1 MADKDVKVSDAA
13 RDEDAALVEG
23 ATTAAVRADVTQA
36 GKSEIGKSEDVQSE
50 IGQAEDAQP
59 EIGQAEDTQPEDAQ
73 PEDTQ
78 PEIGQAEDGQ
88 AEIGKSEVEQSDIE
102 QSDIAQSDIAQS
114 EVAQPGEDLPEAG
127 TESGETTPSGRPGW
141 RIAAALGAV
150 TVVLAGF
157 GVWATLHASSLRS
170 NAAAQENTALTDGP
184 ATATVR
190 REISAA
196 VNTIFSYNYADTAAT
211 RRAAQALLTGPA
223 VRQYNTLF
231 ALVTKNAPA
240 QKLVVTTRV
249 TNSGVELL
257 NGNSARLL
265 VFADQQDA
273 RAGTGQTSYAGAMFA
288 VTAQRQGGRW
298 KIENIDTFSG

>member
-1 MADKDVKVSDAA
+1 VADKNVKVT
-13 RDEDAALVEG
+13 E
-23 ATTAAVRADVTQA
+23 ATADVNDTAAAPAEPTAPESAEAAQA
-36 GKSEIGKSEDVQSE
+36 GQSELVQSE
-50 IGQAEDAQP
+50 IAQPDHGRAEAGQAEVW
-59 EIGQAEDTQPEDAQ
+59 
-73 PEDTQ
+73 
-78 PEIGQAEDGQ
+78 Q
-88 AEIGKSEVEQSDIE
+88 AEIWQAEGGKPE
-102 QSDIAQSDIAQS
+102 IAQS
-114 EVAQPGEDLPEAG
+114 GEESPEAG
-127 TESGETTPSGRPGW
+127 TESGETTPGRRRSR

-170 NAAAQENTALTDGP
+170 SAAQANTALTDGP

-196 VNTIFSYNYADTAAT
+196 VNTIFSYDYADTAAT
-211 RRAAQALLTGPA
+211 RRAAQRVLTGPA

-240 QKLVVTTRV
+240 QKLVVTTKV

-257 NGNSARLL
+257 NGDRARLL
-265 VFADQQDA
+265 VFANQQDT

-288 VTAQRQGGRW
+288 VTALRQGGRW
-298 KIENIDTFSG
+298 KIENIDTFGG

>member
-1 MADKDVKVSDAA
+1 MADKDVKVTEAA

-23 ATTAAVRADVTQA
+23 AATMRDATPAAARADATQA
-36 GKSEIGKSEDVQSE
+36 GQSEIVQSE
-50 IGQAEDAQP
+50 VAQP
-59 EIGQAEDTQPEDAQ
+59 QDEQA
-73 PEDTQ
+73 
-78 PEIGQAEDGQ
+78 EIGQAEDGQ
-88 AEIGKSEVEQSDIE
+88 AGAGQSEIV
-102 QSDIAQSDIAQS
+102 QS
-114 EVAQPGEDLPEAG
+114 EVAQPEKDLPEAG
-127 TESGETTPSGRPGW
+127 AESGETTPSGRPGW

-170 NAAAQENTALTDGP
+170 NAAAQENTALTDGS

-196 VNTIFSYNYADTAAT
+196 VNTIFSYNYADTATT
-211 RRAAQALLTGPA
+211 RRAAQGVLTGPA